1 MNRFLYI
8 FLLIPLFVASCKD
21 VPRASNSLCAGQKP
35 VKCYAPEPYTAT
47 NTPPRPPANDCLSN
61 NPCGQN
67 KYVMPGDNAPLPRRG
82 VEFAP
87 VNPQAPP
94 SQQQRPL
101 NQGSSL
107 DIKINT
113 GVNTGDAFQEP
124 EDAPSSQIAL
134 TTPIFVKPP
143 EYKEYSAKA
152 NELDSKIANLVPSIN
167 TKKTNKSAM
176 LNPYEQVLYTKSATI
191 PLNNGGVQEEE
202 KQAIKAVPNITKTT
216 SSIIKDSAP
225 SIQEQYSLENFK
237 KNNPNFF
244 SNASRE
250 NIKYQKYN
258 FAEASSSASSHTEDV
273 EKPAEKLEIK
283 TEPAIEKPVEK
294 DANQKFLDPNPSTS
308 IKDSVID
315 DEDYQ
320 KNKQQKEE
328 PKQEI
333 APPKEIKSSEPK
345 LEEKKVEAVRPSKE
359 NPEIPKLPPLPSF

>member
-21 VPRASNSLCAGQKP
+21 VPRASNSLCAGPKP
-35 VKCYAPEPYTAT
+35 VKCYAPEPYFAGA
-47 NTPPRPPANDCLSN
+47 PPRPQANDCLSN
-61 NPCGQN
+61 NSCGQN

-94 SQQQRPL
+94 SQQQRP
-101 NQGSSL
+101 QGSSL

-113 GVNTGDAFQEP
+113 GVNTGDAFQEQ

-134 TTPIFVKPP
+134 TTPVFVKPP

-167 TKKTNKSAM
+167 TKKINKSAM

-191 PLNNGGVQEEE
+191 PLNNEGVQEEE

-244 SNASRE
+244 SNTSRE
-250 NIKYQKYN
+250 DIKYQKYN
-258 FAEASSSASSHTEDV
+258 FAEASSNASSHTEDV
-273 EKPAEKLEIK
+273 EKPAEKLETK
-283 TEPAIEKPVEK
+283 TEPSIEKPVEK
-294 DANQKFLDPNPSTS
+294 NSEQKFLDPNPSTS

-320 KNKQQKEE
+320 RNKEE
-328 PKQEI
+328 QKKEI

-345 LEEKKVEAVRPSKE
+345 LEQKKVEAIRTSKE